1 MTTPLRARPLLAL
14 GAFLAP
20 LALAPA
26 AARAQPA
33 RPAVLACLLRT
44 PRDSSVVTDT
54 LFLTLSR
61 PRRPDLADRRR
72 PLTPARA
79 ATLLGAIV
87 ARLRVPTPLPLPG
100 TTWTFARGATMG
112 WIRAA
117 TEVDIEVA
125 LDDRAR
131 LAAPPVVDAPDGD
144 ALAAALVAA
153 VNTADADAAFP
164 PRADSARAERV
175 RLRAGLARVDS
186 SSVPLTVVRQAAYAL
201 AADAIV
207 SPRFAG
213 ARPAPTYPPS
223 LLSAEVTGT
232 VTAAWRVDTLG
243 RAVPASFEII
253 GSAHPLFDEAVLA
266 AVRRVPFEPARVG
279 GCLREMSVREAF
291 TFRIE

>member
-1 MTTPLRARPLLAL
+1 MTPPLRAGRRLVLGGLLAL
-14 GAFLAP
+14 PVLM
-20 LALAPA
+20 PA
-26 AARAQPA
+26 AAQAQPA

-61 PRRPDLADRRR
+61 PRRPDLAERRR
-72 PLTPARA
+72 PLTSARA

-87 ARLRVPTPLPLPG
+87 SRLRVPTPLPLPG
-100 TTWTFARGATMG
+100 TTWTLARGATMG
-112 WIRAA
+112 WIRAG
-117 TEVDIEVA
+117 TEVDLEVA

-131 LAAPPVVDAPDGD
+131 LAAPPVADAPDGD

-153 VNTADADAAFP
+153 VNAADADAAFP
-164 PRADSARAERV
+164 PHADSARAERV

-186 SSVPLTVVRQAAYAL
+186 TSVPLTVVRQAAWAL

-207 SPRFAG
+207 WPRFAG
-213 ARPAPTYPPS
+213 ARPAPRYPPS
-223 LLSAEVTGT
+223 LLRAEVTGT

-243 RAVPASFEII
+243 RAVPASFEVIA
-253 GSAHPLFDEAVLA
+253 SAHPLFDQAVLE

-279 GCLREMSVREAF
+279 GCLHEMAVREAF
-291 TFRIE
+291 VFRIE